1 MKVMINK
8 AEEVNKMENRL
19 DDVKEAIV
27 QLEDI
32 IKKGRLHDADSLELQ
47 KWLKRYKSDAEQYDV
62 HLTEMRQTRG

>member
-1 MKVMINK
+1 MSK

-47 KWLKRYKSDAEQYDV
+47 EWLKRYKLDAEQYDV
-62 HLTEMRQTRG
+62 HLTEMRQARG

>member
-1 MKVMINK
+1 MLKLVQL
-8 AEEVNKMENRL
+8 VNKMENRL

-62 HLTEMRQTRG
+62 HLTEMRQSRG

>member
-1 MKVMINK
+1 MSK

-27 QLEDI
+27 QLEDF
-32 IKKGRLHDADSLELQ
+32 IKKGRFHDADSLELQ
-47 KWLKRYKSDAEQYDV
+47 KWLKRYKLDKGQYDV